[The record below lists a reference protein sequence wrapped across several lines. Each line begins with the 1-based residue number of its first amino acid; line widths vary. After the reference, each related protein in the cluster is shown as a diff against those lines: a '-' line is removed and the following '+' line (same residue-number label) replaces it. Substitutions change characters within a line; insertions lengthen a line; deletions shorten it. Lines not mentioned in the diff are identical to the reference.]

1 MKYSVGFR
9 NSVLRKVL
17 PPENRSVYQVAK
29 EVGISAIT
37 IQSWLSRLKDGTMT
51 IEAGDF
57 EPTPGQRGAEEKFKL
72 LLESKSITDA
82 DLGDWLRRHGL
93 HSEHLSL
100 WEQELGDIL
109 KDKQQQL
116 RRENTE
122 LKKQI
127 KQLQRE
133 INKKD
138 KAMAEAL
145 ALITLKKKVKAIYQ
159 SMDEE
164 DS

>member
-1 MKYSVGFR
+1 
-9 NSVLRKVL
+9 
-17 PPENRSVYQVAK
+17 
-29 EVGISAIT
+29 
-37 IQSWLSRLKDGTMT
+37 MT

-145 ALITLKKKVKAIYQ
+145 ALITLKKKVTAIYK

>member
-1 MKYSVGFR
+1 MKYSMGFR

-51 IEAGDF
+51 IEAGGF
-57 EPTPGQRGAEEKFKL
+57 EPTPGQRGAEEKLKL

-116 RRENTE
+116 RKENAE

-133 INKKD
+133 ITKKD

-145 ALITLKKKVKAIYQ
+145 AIITLKKKVAAIYA

>member
-37 IQSWLSRLKDGTMT
+37 IQSWLSRLKDGTMI

-57 EPTPGQRGAEEKFKL
+57 EPTPGQRGAEEKLKL
-72 LLESKSITDA
+72 LLESKSVTDA
-82 DLGDWLRRHGL
+82 NLGDWLRRHGL

-116 RRENTE
+116 RKENAE

-133 INKKD
+133 ITKKD

-145 ALITLKKKVKAIYQ
+145 AIITLKKKVAAIYAN
-159 SMDEE
+159 MDEE
-164 DS
+164 E

>member
-1 MKYSVGFR
+1 MKYSIGFR

-145 ALITLKKKVKAIYQ
+145 ALITLKKKVTAIYQ